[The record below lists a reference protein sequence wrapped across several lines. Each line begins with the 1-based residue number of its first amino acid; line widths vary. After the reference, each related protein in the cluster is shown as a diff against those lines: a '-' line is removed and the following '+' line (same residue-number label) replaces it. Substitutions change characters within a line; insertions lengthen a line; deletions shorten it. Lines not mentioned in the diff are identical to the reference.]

1 MTIDKSFTARQR
13 IEQLE
18 NAYND
23 LVPMVERA
31 LKIAKETQESRA
43 TEEADLKEEIADLG
57 EKLDHEVE
65 LRETGISNLSD
76 LIHKANMYLHPWWW
90 QFWK

>member
-23 LVPMVERA
+23 LVPMIERA
-31 LKIAKETQESRA
+31 LKIAKDSQEAQA
-43 TEEADLKEEIADLG
+43 TAEADMKEEIGKIEMNFDGTL
-57 EKLDHEVE
+57 EEI
-65 LRETGISNLSD
+65 REQIIS
-76 LIHKANMYLHPWWW
+76 KWWW